1 MIDFLYG
8 QDHYR
13 LKNYAKD
20 KHQDKSLIW
29 QAFNCTDESDV
40 RSLME
45 LVSYKSLFPSQIHA
59 YAFNIFDAH
68 KILEAKIDKIIGADF
83 PIILAH
89 SLSKEKLNKI
99 NKDFF
104 KKLTADKAIEAQE
117 FNYLEKTNLIKF
129 AKDSASLFNCD
140 FEPRALQILLLGAQS
155 QDTTTRK
162 NFTDTHIL
170 KNYITQC
177 ALYAKSKGRD
187 KVVDT
192 DVLLFVP
199 KPPTGIFECIDAI
212 VSRNTLNATNILQKY
227 LGENDGGEG
236 LFYLLSSQIKNLFI
250 IRSMLDR
257 KISSQDINTKLKIHP
272 YVFQKSVQAV
282 QQYTQ
287 SELKNIYLKLIN
299 ADLDI
304 RVGRTDHEKAIW
316 SLVFA

>member
-13 LKNYAKD
+13 LKNYAKE
-20 KHQDKSLIW
+20 KHQDKSLDW
-29 QAFNCTDESDV
+29 QSFNCSDEADV
-40 RSLME
+40 RSLIE
-45 LVSYKSLFPSQIHA
+45 LISYKSLFPSQIHA

-68 KILEAKIDKIIGADF
+68 EMLEAKIDKIIGADF

-89 SLSKEKLNKI
+89 SLPKEKLNKI

-129 AKDSASLFNCD
+129 AKDSANLFNCD

-155 QDTTTRK
+155 QDTITRK
-162 NFTDTHIL
+162 NFTDTHVL
-170 KNYITQC
+170 KNYIAQC
-177 ALYAKSKGRD
+177 ALYAKGSGRNKITD
-187 KVVDT
+187 K
-192 DVLLFVP
+192 DVLFFVP
-199 KPPTGIFECIDAI
+199 EPPTGIFECIDAI
-212 VSRNTLNATNILQKY
+212 VSRDTIYATNILKKY
-227 LGENDGGEG
+227 LNENDGGEG

-282 QQYTQ
+282 QRYTE
-287 SELKNIYLKLIN
+287 SELKQMYLKLIN

-316 SLVFA
+316 SLIFV